1 MTSMQFSHL
10 HSNKLS
16 HTLLQ
21 TPTVNIATL
30 KPINFEMYL
39 NCFKQFIV
47 FTYLTPK
54 AFGGH
59 LYKTQYGY

>member
-1 MTSMQFSHL
+1 MQFSHL
-10 HSNKLS
+10 HSNTLS

-30 KPINFEMYL
+30 KPISFELHL
-39 NCFKQFIV
+39 NCLKQFIV

-54 AFGGH
+54 AFNEH
-59 LYKTQYGY
+59 LY